1 MPFRAFGDV
10 KFKWSIELQKRVLES
25 GPDQLHENEHTR
37 FIPPNYHTPPYLTAE
52 PEITHHK
59 LRPQDRFL
67 VREGSATISFLTR
80 FLFYLFIYSI
90 FLTISQRAA
99 LLLL

>member
-25 GPDQLHENEHTR
+25 GPDQLHENEHTK

-52 PEITHHK
+52 PEITYHK

-67 VREGSATISFLTR
+67 VRRTRPYNQNFSFILFFSFLPCR
-80 FLFYLFIYSI
+80 
-90 FLTISQRAA
+90 
-99 LLLL
+99 

>member
-1 MPFRAFGDV
+1 MTPSLCPPQDRLLGLLMPFRAFGDV

-25 GPDQLHENEHTR
+25 GPDQLHENEHTK

-59 LRPQDRFL
+59 LRPQDRFM
-67 VREGSATISFLTR
+67 VRSRWHF
-80 FLFYLFIYSI
+80 F
-90 FLTISQRAA
+90 
-99 LLLL
+99 